1 MKWFGIVLMS
11 AVVVGSCSPKPDN
24 SLLSESSSKSSAAAA
39 QTAAATAPAPA
50 APAPSIQGIPAGG
63 YTFDKAHTSLIFRVS
78 HMGYS
83 NFTAAISG
91 VDGKLQFDPAKPTDS
106 KIAATVDPNSL
117 AFSNPPK
124 GFLEQIKGEEFL
136 DAKKYPKITFTSTSV
151 ELTGP
156 ATAKVTGDLTLHGV
170 TKPLVLD
177 VTFNGGYGGMVQDP
191 HARIG
196 FSAKGSL
203 KRSDYGV
210 SFGIPAPGSNMGVGD
225 NVEITLETE
234 MSGPEMKD
242 AGAAPPPAPAKPN

>member
-1 MKWFGIVLMS
+1 MKWIRIALVS
-11 AVVVGSCSPKPDN
+11 AAAISACSPKPEK
-24 SLLSESSSKSSAAAA
+24 SLLSDRSASAPTSAVQPAAAP
-39 QTAAATAPAPA
+39 APAPA
-50 APAPSIQGIPAGG
+50 APSIEGIPAGE

-91 VDGKLQFDPAKPTDS
+91 IDGKLQFDPAKPGDS
-106 KIAATVDPNSL
+106 RIMATVDPNSL

-136 DAKKYPKITFTSTSV
+136 DAKKFPAITFTSTSV

-170 TKPLVLD
+170 TKPLTLD
-177 VTFNGGYGGMVQDP
+177 VTFNGGYGGMAQDP

-210 SFGIPAPGSNMGVGD
+210 SFGIPTPGSNMG
-225 NVEITLETE
+225 
-234 MSGPEMKD
+234 
-242 AGAAPPPAPAKPN
+242 